1 MKLNKKEISDYVQN
15 FLKEDKSNQ
24 DITSTYFI
32 DNKKKARA
40 SFLTEENIVLAGNN
54 IVLYIFQ
61 KHCKN
66 FKLISKLKDGKE
78 IKKKTKIL
86 VLEGNARDIL
96 SLERTVLNLL
106 QHLSG
111 ISTLTSKF
119 FKKINFP
126 KTILLD
132 TRKTTPG
139 LRKLEK
145 YATYIGGAKNH
156 RLNLAERFMIK
167 DNHLLLNSKIFEK
180 IKKMK
185 TNKKNTVIMECD
197 NLYQVKKAVFLKI
210 KHILLDN
217 MDIKKIKEASKI
229 IGKSAKIEVSGGI
242 NLQNIKKISKIGVN
256 FISVGA
262 ITQSAPAARISLEL
276 KKI

>member
-15 FLKEDKSNQ
+15 FLKEDKSNR
-24 DITSTYFI
+24 DITSKYFI
-32 DNKKKARA
+32 DKKEKARA

-54 IVLYIFQ
+54 IVLYIF
-61 KHCKN
+61 KKYCKN
-66 FKLISKLKDGKE
+66 FKLISKIEDGKKV
-78 IKKKTKIL
+78 KKKTKIL

-96 SLERTVLNLL
+96 SIERTALNLL

-119 FKKINFP
+119 SKKINSS

-139 LRKLEK
+139 LRTLEK

-180 IKKMK
+180 IRKMK
-185 TNKKNTVIMECD
+185 TNKKNK
-197 NLYQVKKAVFLKI
+197 NF
-210 KHILLDN
+210 
-217 MDIKKIKEASKI
+217 SFR
-229 IGKSAKIEVSGGI
+229 GKCKGYFVD
-242 NLQNIKKISKIGVN
+242 
-256 FISVGA
+256 
-262 ITQSAPAARISLEL
+262 
-276 KKI
+276 

>member
-15 FLKEDKSNQ
+15 FLKEDRSNE
-24 DITSTYFI
+24 DITSKYFI
-32 DNKKKARA
+32 NNKQKARA
-40 SFLTEENIVLAGNN
+40 LFLAEENIVLSGNN
-54 IVLYIFQ
+54 IVLYIF
-61 KHCKN
+61 KKCCKN
-66 FKLISKLKDGKE
+66 FKLISKLEDGKK

-96 SLERTVLNLL
+96 SIERTTLNLL

-119 FKKINFP
+119 SNKINSS

-139 LRKLEK
+139 LRTLEK

-167 DNHLLLNSKIFEK
+167 DNHMFLNSKIFEK
-180 IKKMK
+180 IRKMK

-197 NLYQVKKAVFLKI
+197 NLYQVKKAIFLKI

-217 MDIKKIKEASKI
+217 MDIKKIKEASKL

-242 NLQNIKKISKIGVN
+242 NLQNIEKISNIGVN

-262 ITQSAPAARISLEL
+262 ITQSAPAAKISLEL
-276 KKI
+276 EKI

>member
-54 IVLYIFQ
+54 IVLYIF
-61 KHCKN
+61 KKYCKN
-66 FKLISKLKDGKE
+66 FKLLFKLNDGKE

-106 QHLSG
+106 QHLSV

>member
-1 MKLNKKEISDYVQN
+1 
-15 FLKEDKSNQ
+15 
-24 DITSTYFI
+24 
-32 DNKKKARA
+32 
-40 SFLTEENIVLAGNN
+40 
-54 IVLYIFQ
+54 
-61 KHCKN
+61 
-66 FKLISKLKDGKE
+66 
-78 IKKKTKIL
+78 
-86 VLEGNARDIL
+86 
-96 SLERTVLNLL
+96 L

-119 FKKINFP
+119 SNKINSS

-139 LRKLEK
+139 LRTLEK

-167 DNHLLLNSKIFEK
+167 DNHLLLNSKIFKK
-180 IKKMK
+180 IRKMK
-185 TNKKNTVIMECD
+185 INKRNTVIMECD
-197 NLYQVKKAVFLKI
+197 NLHQVKKAILLKI

-217 MDIKKIKEASKI
+217 MNIEKIKQASKL

-242 NLQNIKKISKIGVN
+242 NLQNIKKISNIGVN

-262 ITQSAPAARISLEL
+262 ITQSAPAAKISLEL
-276 KKI
+276 EKI

>member
-15 FLKEDKSNQ
+15 FLKEDRSNE
-24 DITSTYFI
+24 DITSKYFI
-32 DNKKKARA
+32 DNKQKARA
-40 SFLTEENIVLAGNN
+40 FFLTEENIVLSGNN
-54 IVLYIFQ
+54 IVLYIF
-61 KHCKN
+61 KKCCKN
-66 FKLISKLKDGKE
+66 FKLISKLEDGKK

-86 VLEGNARDIL
+86 VLEGNAIDIL
-96 SLERTVLNLL
+96 SIERTALNLL

-119 FKKINFP
+119 SNKINSS

-139 LRKLEK
+139 LRTLEK

-167 DNHLLLNSKIFEK
+167 DNHLLLNSKIFKK
-180 IKKMK
+180 IRKMK
-185 TNKKNTVIMECD
+185 INKRNTVIMECD
-197 NLYQVKKAVFLKI
+197 NLHQVKKAILLKI

-217 MDIKKIKEASKI
+217 MNIEKIKQASKL

-242 NLQNIKKISKIGVN
+242 NLQNIKKISNIGVN

-262 ITQSAPAARISLEL
+262 ITQSAPAAKISLEL
-276 KKI
+276 EKI

>member
-15 FLKEDKSNQ
+15 FLKEDRSNE
-24 DITSTYFI
+24 DITSKYFI
-32 DNKKKARA
+32 NNKQKARA
-40 SFLTEENIVLAGNN
+40 LFLAEENIVLSGNN
-54 IVLYIFQ
+54 IVLYIF
-61 KHCKN
+61 KKCCKN
-66 FKLISKLKDGKE
+66 FKLISKLEDGKK

-96 SLERTVLNLL
+96 SIERTVLNLL

-111 ISTLTSKF
+111 ISTLTSRY
-119 FKKINFP
+119 FKRINSS
-126 KTILLD
+126 KSILLD

-139 LRKLEK
+139 LRTLEK

-167 DNHLLLNSKIFEK
+167 DNHLFLNSKIFEK

-185 TNKKNTVIMECD
+185 TNKRNTVIMECD
-197 NLYQVKKAVFLKI
+197 NLYQVKKAILLKI

-217 MDIKKIKEASKI
+217 MNIKKIKEACKL
-229 IGKSAKIEVSGGI
+229 IGKSAKVEVSGEI
-242 NLQNIKKISKIGVN
+242 NLQNIKKISNIGVN
-256 FISVGA
+256 FISVGS
-262 ITQSAPAARISLEL
+262 ITQSAPAVKISLEL

>member
-15 FLKEDKSNQ
+15 FLKEDRSNE
-24 DITSTYFI
+24 DITSKYFI
-32 DNKKKARA
+32 NNKQKARA
-40 SFLTEENIVLAGNN
+40 LFLAEENIVLSGNN
-54 IVLYIFQ
+54 IVLYIF
-61 KHCKN
+61 KKCCKN
-66 FKLISKLKDGKE
+66 FKLISKLEDGKK

-96 SLERTVLNLL
+96 SIERTTLNLL

-119 FKKINFP
+119 SNKINSS

-139 LRKLEK
+139 LRTLEK

-167 DNHLLLNSKIFEK
+167 DNHLFLNSKIFEK
-180 IKKMK
+180 IRKMK

-197 NLYQVKKAVFLKI
+197 NLYQVKKAILLKI

-217 MDIKKIKEASKI
+217 MNIKKIKEASKL

-242 NLQNIKKISKIGVN
+242 NLQNIEKISNIGVN

-262 ITQSAPAARISLEL
+262 ITQSAPAAKISLEL
-276 KKI
+276 EKI

>member
-15 FLKEDKSNQ
+15 FLKEDKSNK
-24 DITSTYFI
+24 DITSKYFI
-32 DNKKKARA
+32 DKKQKAKA
-40 SFLTEENIVLAGNN
+40 SFITEENVVLAGTN

-61 KHCKN
+61 KYCKN
-66 FKLISKLKDGKE
+66 FKLISKLNDGKE

-96 SLERTVLNLL
+96 SIERTALNLL

-111 ISTLTSKF
+111 ISTLTSEF
-119 FKKINFP
+119 SKKINSS

-139 LRKLEK
+139 LRTLEK

-180 IKKMK
+180 IRKMK

-197 NLYQVKKAVFLKI
+197 NLYQVKKALLLKI

-217 MDIKKIKEASKI
+217 MNIKKIKEACKI
-229 IGKSAKIEVSGGI
+229 IGNSAKIEVSGGI
-242 NLQNIKKISKIGVN
+242 NLQNIKKISNIGVN
-256 FISVGA
+256 FISVGS
-262 ITQSAPAARISLEL
+262 ITQSAPIAKLCLEL

>member
-1 MKLNKKEISDYVQN
+1 MKLNKKEISDYIQK
-15 FLKEDKSNQ
+15 FLKEDKTNQ
-24 DITSTYFI
+24 DITSKYFI
-32 DNKKKARA
+32 NKKQIARA
-40 SFLTEENIVLAGNN
+40 IFVTEEDLVLAGNDV
-54 IVLYIFQ
+54 VLYMF
-61 KHCKN
+61 KNHCKN
-66 FKLISKLKDGKE
+66 FKLLSKIDDGKK

-96 SLERTVLNLL
+96 SIERTTLNLL

-119 FKKINFP
+119 SKKINSS

-139 LRKLEK
+139 LRMLEK
-145 YATYIGGAKNH
+145 YATHIGGAKNH

-167 DNHLLLNSKIFEK
+167 DNHLRLNSKIFEK
-180 IKKMK
+180 IRKMK
-185 TNKKNTVIMECD
+185 INKKNTVIMECD
-197 NLYQVKKAVFLKI
+197 NLYQVKKAIILKI

-217 MDIKKIKEASKI
+217 MNIKKIKEACKI
-229 IGKSAKIEVSGGI
+229 VGRSAKIEISGGI
-242 NLQNIKKISKIGVN
+242 NLQNIKKISNIGVN
-256 FISVGA
+256 FISVGS
-262 ITQSAPAARISLEL
+262 ITQSAPAAKINLEL